1 MAEYR
6 NLVTTAET
14 LAVIDAAHLRLMLD
28 PTNDADC
35 ELAGELLYARV
46 NVAILAERLD
56 DSVSKAE
63 SREAGGFAAFFAG
76 CVGGCVGLLV
86 GSGGPEFL
94 ARLFG

>member
-1 MAEYR
+1 MSD
-6 NLVTTAET
+6 LAET

-35 ELAGELLYARV
+35 ELAGELLYARI
-46 NVAILAERLD
+46 NVKIASERMD
-56 DSVSKAE
+56 DMVTREE
-63 SREAGGFAAFFAG
+63 SREAVGFAAFFAG